1 MLPPKQPG
9 ATSVLAAC
17 DALHLLE
24 VYKSE
29 ISCPAGQLIK
39 ACDVYS
45 FGVLLWEMF
54 TGKLQH
60 ICL

>member
-1 MLPPKQPG
+1 MLLHKQLEV
-9 ATSVLAAC
+9 TSASAAC

-24 VYKSE
+24 IYKGE
-29 ISCPAGQLIK
+29 VCCPAGQLIK

-54 TGKLQH
+54 TGELQR